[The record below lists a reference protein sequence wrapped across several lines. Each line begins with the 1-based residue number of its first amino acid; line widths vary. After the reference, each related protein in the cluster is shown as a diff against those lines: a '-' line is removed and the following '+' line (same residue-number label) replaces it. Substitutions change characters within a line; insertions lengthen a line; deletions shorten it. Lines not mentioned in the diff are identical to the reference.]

1 VRTPLSARI
10 GIYFILAGLAFD
22 LTLHYA
28 GGVEYLVPGISFF
41 SIFLFP
47 LGLIL
52 LVGTA
57 TFQLIAL
64 RRERTEQIS
73 LTSPGPHSGELHIGN
88 GPPLSLRKQRVD
100 IGSPPR
106 RSAWLGLGLT
116 LLGIA
121 SFICIQYWMAT
132 RTFTAVDMAVSL
144 APGRI
149 QTGSFNINLKDG
161 YQVWLGTDEY
171 GLFDPKCVSYNL
183 FKARWDLQH
192 NGQMVASWDEGYAN
206 TYIGGF
212 DSEKGIYDLDLQ
224 VLSDGSCL
232 NPRNPD

>member
-73 LTSPGPHSGELHIGN
+73 LTSPGHSGELHIGN